1 MQTKNVS
8 VLIWDN
14 QEYAPHNITAIVEP
28 LISKYLAEDIVK
40 QIITDISL
48 SLYEHT
54 THICIPVLGSDNNAK
69 SE

>member
-1 MQTKNVS
+1 M
-8 VLIWDN
+8 LIWDN
-14 QEYAPHNITAIVEP
+14 QEYAPQNITAIVEP

-54 THICIPVLGSDNNAK
+54 THMCIPVLESGNNTK

>member
-28 LISKYLAEDIVK
+28 LISKYLSEDIVK

-54 THICIPVLGSDNNAK
+54 THICIPVLEGDNTK
-69 SE
+69 RE

>member
-54 THICIPVLGSDNNAK
+54 TYMCIPAFESNNTK

>member
-1 MQTKNVS
+1 MKTKNIS
-8 VLIWDN
+8 VLMWDN
-14 QEYAPHNITAIVEP
+14 QEYAPRNITAIVEP

-40 QIITDISL
+40 QILTDISL

-54 THICIPVLGSDNNAK
+54 THMCIPVLESDNNTK

>member
-14 QEYAPHNITAIVEP
+14 QEYAPMNITAIVEP

-54 THICIPVLGSDNNAK
+54 THMCIPVLESGNNTK